1 MQKKWT
7 TVNYCL
13 IISST
18 GRVDWPLNWRTD
30 MNHISAMKAQKA
42 FIQRNAEITTLL
54 ARLTQEADNHF
65 GADFD
70 TINYGDVGSLDHI
83 AEQLKEISDQTFNE
97 GEYA

>member
-1 MQKKWT
+1 MT
-7 TVNYCL
+7 NT
-13 IISST
+13 
-18 GRVDWPLNWRTD
+18 
-30 MNHISAMKAQKA
+30 KAQAA
-42 FIQRNAEITTLL
+42 FVQRNTEVTNLL

-83 AEQLKEISDQTFNE
+83 AEVLKELSDQVFNE